1 MLIHHHT
8 AITANPGR
16 PGQFGNFACIRKPW
30 LAFKLVWQRFCLSM
44 TSSLS

>member
-8 AITANPGR
+8 AIAANPGR
-16 PGQFGNFACIRKPW
+16 PGQFGNFACISQTV
-30 LAFKLVWQRFCLSM
+30 AGFKLVWQRFCLSM